1 MRCFFLRFNEA
12 IYALEI
18 DKWFCCT
25 VILLPLQLLIQRKH
39 VLSCVNSP
47 SHHHPFTPCSVPKKA
62 TQRGAALKHAHNSM
76 NGSFFFHPHPDVSKP
91 EDFQMCEYVHGKM
104 DYDFFVASLDGRVLN
119 F

>member
-1 MRCFFLRFNEA
+1 MNLAKIAQNSINHSLCGAIGDHPKRTLKKVTLVSMRFFLRFNEA

-47 SHHHPFTPCSVPKKA
+47 SHHHPFTPYS
-62 TQRGAALKHAHNSM
+62 T
-76 NGSFFFHPHPDVSKP
+76 
-91 EDFQMCEYVHGKM
+91 
-104 DYDFFVASLDGRVLN
+104 
-119 F
+119 